1 MLLSGSHG
9 KRLKHRSE
17 KQSRI
22 GKTTSNIW
30 RQTMSN
36 NTSSF
41 QEHLK
46 TKIKEDPDFAK
57 EWEAIQPQL
66 NITRALL
73 DARIKRGLTQKQLAL
88 LTGVD
93 QSDISKI
100 ERGISNPSIKLLNK
114 LADGLDMRLQIQ
126 FIPKDL

>member
-1 MLLSGSHG
+1 
-9 KRLKHRSE
+9 
-17 KQSRI
+17 
-22 GKTTSNIW
+22 
-30 RQTMSN
+30 MSN

-46 TKIKEDPDFAK
+46 TKIKEDSEFAK

-114 LADGLDMRLQIQ
+114 LADGLNMRLQIQ